1 MAIIASVGTSVPQHK
16 FSQTFAKNIVSEL
29 TQSHSLK
36 KYLSVFDEAAI
47 EERYFATGEDWFKTN
62 HGLENRHQLWLEEG
76 IKLAKEAVI
85 HCLGN
90 DFELNDID
98 AVVSVT
104 STGILTPSMEVHLL
118 NELNFSPYI
127 KRMPLFGLGCAGG
140 AIGLSRA
147 FDYLKGNPEQAVLLI
162 SCELASVAFHP
173 HNLRPKDIV
182 GAAIFSDGAAATL
195 LLGEKHPKVNNL
207 TRKIVIKATDS
218 KVKHQSMN
226 VMGWDIKDDGFHVIF
241 DVTIPKLIEPFW
253 KPHVERLLTN
263 HNLSL
268 EEIKHIVAHPGG
280 RKIIEEVERFF
291 PSPDL
296 LKPSRNILKKFG
308 NMSSPT
314 VLFVLQE
321 VMKQKELE
329 KGYALLT
336 ALGPGFASEIVL
348 MEVM

>member
-1 MAIIASVGTSVPQHK
+1 MAVIASVGTSVPQHK
-16 FSQTFAKNIVSEL
+16 FTQTFAKDVVSGL
-29 TQSHSLK
+29 TQSNSLK

-47 EERYFATGEDWFKTN
+47 EERYFVSNEKWFKTN
-62 HGLENRHQLWLEEG
+62 HGLEERHKLWLEEG
-76 IKLAKEAVI
+76 VNLAKEAVWR
-85 HCLGN
+85 CLGD
-90 DFELNDID
+90 DFELSDVD

-147 FDYLKGNPEQAVLLI
+147 FEYLKGNPEQAVLLI

-173 HNLRPKDIV
+173 FNLRPKDIV

-195 LLGEKHPKVNNL
+195 LLGENHPKVKDLN
-207 TRKIVIKATDS
+207 RKMVIKATDS
-218 KVKHQSMN
+218 KVKLHSMN
-226 VMGWDIKDDGFHVIF
+226 VMGWDVKDDGFHVIF

-253 KPHVERLLTN
+253 KPHVDRLLKAQD
-263 HNLSL
+263 LSM

-280 RKIIEEVERFF
+280 RKIIEEIERLT
-291 PSPDL
+291 PNPNL
-296 LKPSRNILKKFG
+296 LQPSRNVLKQYG

-321 VMKQKELE
+321 VMKQNELE
-329 KGYALLT
+329 KGYALLS
-336 ALGPGFASEIVL
+336 ALGPGFASEVVL
-348 MEVM
+348 MEVI